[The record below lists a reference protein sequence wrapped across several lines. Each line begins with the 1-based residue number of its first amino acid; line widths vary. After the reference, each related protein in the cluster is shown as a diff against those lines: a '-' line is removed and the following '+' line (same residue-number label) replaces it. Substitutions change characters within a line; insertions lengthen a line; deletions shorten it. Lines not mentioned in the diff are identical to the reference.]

1 MATEHVCEAAQP
13 QVTPAGSWVGQ
24 AESSARAGAQ
34 IRTAGALRAPN
45 FAWYFAGTT
54 LINAAHWI
62 QNVTLSWLIYDLTSS
77 GALLGTLNLVRSIAT
92 VGLAPVAGVIIDR
105 YPRRKLLYA
114 TSLWL
119 CAISFG
125 FGLVLLGNPAVVW
138 PLFLFGFLGG
148 IGQAL
153 CTPLRETIIFSIV
166 PLSSAPRALALIQ
179 TGWAVM
185 RSIGP
190 AIGGF
195 LILWVGP
202 AGNFFVQ
209 AGAYAL
215 VSLTILKL
223 HLPQQAPAEHS
234 ATAGSSFREGWNY
247 ISANRTTQAFLLMS
261 AVLPLFIIPNFGAL
275 PPIYAKDVFSG
286 GPDTLGA
293 LLSAIGIGGIAGGLV
308 TAALTRVDRRGLLQL
323 ASLLLMSLSLIGVA
337 LSSELWM
344 ALLGMVLAGF
354 FEMIYLTT
362 NQTLLQISI
371 PEALRG
377 RVTGIISL
385 RAGLFPIGAFIAG
398 VGADWVG
405 PQAMTLI
412 LAGISGAIAVIAF
425 VGSPIIRDYRLSQ
438 ALEAAN
444 AASQE
449 TS

>member
-1 MATEHVCEAAQP
+1 MATENVYEAPQP
-13 QVTPAGSWVGQ
+13 RVTTAGSLSRDTENTGQPSQQVGT
-24 AESSARAGAQ
+24 RA
-34 IRTAGALRAPN
+34 ALRTSN
-45 FAWYFAGTT
+45 FLWFFAGTT

-62 QNVTLSWLIYDLTSS
+62 QQVTLSWLVYDLTSS

-105 YPRRKLLYA
+105 FPRRKLLYA

-119 CAISFG
+119 AAICLG
-125 FGLVLLGNPAVVW
+125 FGLVLLGYPTLVW
-138 PLFLFGFLGG
+138 PLFLFSFLGG
-148 IGQAL
+148 IGLAL
-153 CTPLRETIIFSIV
+153 CTPLRETIVFSIV
-166 PLSSAPRALALIQ
+166 PLPSAPRAVALIQ

-202 AGNFFVQ
+202 AGNFFAQ

-223 HLPQQAPAEHS
+223 HLPQDRQARGS
-234 ATAGSSFREGWNY
+234 AKASSSFREGWDY
-247 ISANRTTQAFLLMS
+247 IASNRTTQAFLLMS

-308 TAALTRVDRRGLLQL
+308 TVSLERMDRRGLLQL
-323 ASLLLMSLSLIGVA
+323 GSLLFTSLSLIGVA
-337 LSSELWM
+337 FSTELWM
-344 ALLGMVLAGF
+344 ALLGMVFAGF

-385 RAGLFPIGAFIAG
+385 RAGLFPVGAFIGG
-398 VGADWVG
+398 VGSDMVG
-405 PQAMTLI
+405 PRAMTLI

-425 VGSPIIRDYRLSQ
+425 VASPTIRDYRLNR
-438 ALEAAN
+438 ALEAAGQ
-444 AASQE
+444 S
-449 TS
+449 TLGS